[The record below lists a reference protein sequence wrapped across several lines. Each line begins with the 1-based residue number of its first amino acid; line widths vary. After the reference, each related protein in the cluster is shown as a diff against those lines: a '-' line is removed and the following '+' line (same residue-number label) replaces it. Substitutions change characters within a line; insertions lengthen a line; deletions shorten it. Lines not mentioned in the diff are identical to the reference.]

1 MDTVVRIKAAVV
13 KETSSG
19 ERRVALVPDAI
30 NRLRPAGIDV
40 LVESGAG
47 DGAWLPDAAYAD
59 AGASIVSAAEIY
71 RTADVILTVTRP
83 SSEAVSELRKGQAVI
98 GMLAPLT
105 DPELAAALAAR
116 GVTAIS
122 LDGLPRTLSRA
133 QPMDAL
139 TSQSNVA
146 GYKAVLVAAGEYG
159 RFFPLLITAAGTAR
173 PAKVLVLGTGVAGLQ
188 AIGTARRLGAVVS
201 GYDIRPS
208 SKDEVASLGATFL
221 ELTSVGSVAGEGGYA
236 RELTAEE
243 RQAQQDELA
252 GHIARHDVVITTAQ
266 VPGRRPPL
274 LVTEDAVK
282 AMSPGSVI
290 VDMGASALGGNVS
303 GSRPGETVVTG
314 NGVTIV
320 GADNLAATVPGAA
333 SAAYSRNISALLL
346 HLTRDGALAI
356 DTSDEIQAGV
366 VIAHDGAVVHPGVA
380 SLLQPAEP
388 HSAAPSPHPTQGGV
402 GVDGPSD

>member
-1 MDTVVRIKAAVV
+1 MKAAVV
-13 KETSSG
+13 KETSPD
-19 ERRVALVPDAI
+19 ERRVALVPDAVTK
-30 NRLRPAGIDV
+30 LRSAGIEV

-47 DGAWLPDAAYAD
+47 DRAWLPDAAYAD
-59 AGASIVSAAEIY
+59 AGASIVDAPDIY
-71 RTADVILTVTRP
+71 RTADVILTVTKP
-83 SSEAVSELRKGQAVI
+83 SAEAVSQLRPGQAVI

-105 DPELAAALAAR
+105 DPELTVALAAR
-116 GVTAIS
+116 GVTVIS

-146 GYKAVLVAAGEYG
+146 GYKAVLVAASEFG

-173 PAKVLVLGTGVAGLQ
+173 PARVLVLGTGVAGLQ

-201 GYDIRPS
+201 GYDVRPAS
-208 SKDEVASLGATFL
+208 RDEVTSLGATFV
-221 ELTSVGSVAGEGGYA
+221 ELTSAVSAAGEGGYA

-243 RQAQQDELA
+243 RQAQTEELA
-252 GHIARHDVVITTAQ
+252 GHIARQDVVITTAQ

-282 AMSPGSVI
+282 AMAPGSVI

-303 GSRPGETVVTG
+303 GSRPSETVVTG

-320 GADNLAATVPGAA
+320 GADNLPATVPTAA
-333 SAAYSRNISALLL
+333 SNAYSRNISALLEY
-346 HLTRDGALAI
+346 LTADGALAI
-356 DTSDEIQAGV
+356 DTSDEVQAGV
-366 VIAHDGAVVHPGVA
+366 VITHDGRVVNQDVARLVSAEPPSKGGVA
-380 SLLQPAEP
+380 D
-388 HSAAPSPHPTQGGV
+388 V
-402 GVDGPSD
+402 GRATD